1 MHRQAGRLPLLCSP
15 ASMKRQLLRLLQILG
30 INGVPAFGLFGAGW
44 SPATVLAL
52 YWWETLLTS
61 LLLGLL
67 IARHRRLTRKRGHYR
82 QQLESKVTV
91 ATKGQERE
99 HRFRTFLAEFLSVS
113 LFFTFGHGVF
123 LAVILFL
130 VRPGSLGAL
139 GASGADAAELA
150 VDRGALEMAL
160 PVTALLAVLGFAIDL
175 FHVGDRP
182 FHWLKKRSEGVIG
195 RVMLIQI
202 TIIVGMMFLAVRD
215 QPMAFFSVFLGL
227 KLMADIGA
235 YLPQWEP
242 KEAPGCLTGVM
253 NRIGRGDGGP
263 KGEDF
268 AAYWKRTD
276 SEKAAREA
284 KDEEVVDPK
293 SLRKQ
298 EPRGKRKR

>member
-1 MHRQAGRLPLLCSP
+1 
-15 ASMKRQLLRLLQILG
+15 MKRQLLRLLQLLG

-82 QQLESKVTV
+82 QQIQASVTV
-91 ATKGQERE
+91 QSGTGEKRPHKFGS
-99 HRFRTFLAEFLSVS
+99 FLSEFLTVS
-113 LFFTFGHGVF
+113 LFFTFVHGVF
-123 LAVILFL
+123 LAFIFL
-130 VRPGSLGAL
+130 MVGTSENGLG
-139 GASGADAAELA
+139 
-150 VDRGALEMAL
+150 VDRGALETAL
-160 PVTALLAVLGFAIDL
+160 PAIALLAALGLAIDL
-175 FHVGDRP
+175 IRVGDRP
-182 FHWLKKRSEGVIG
+182 FAWLRKRSEGVIG
-195 RVMLIQI
+195 RVMLIQV
-202 TIIVGMMFLAVRD
+202 TIIFGMLFMVTRD
-215 QPMAFFSVFLGL
+215 KPMAFFSVFLGL

-276 SEKAAREA
+276 SEKAALEA
-284 KDEEVVDPK
+284 ADEEVIDPR
-293 SLRKQ
+293 SLGTP

>member
-1 MHRQAGRLPLLCSP
+1 
-15 ASMKRQLLRLLQILG
+15 MKRQLLRLLQLLG

-44 SPATVLAL
+44 SPATVLAV

-82 QQLESKVTV
+82 EQLQASVTV
-91 ATKGQERE
+91 QSGTGEKRQHKFGS
-99 HRFRTFLAEFLSVS
+99 FLSEFLTVS
-113 LFFTFGHGVF
+113 LFFTFVHGVF
-123 LAVILFL
+123 LAFILFMMGTS
-130 VRPGSLGAL
+130 GSGGNGLG
-139 GASGADAAELA
+139 
-150 VDRGALEMAL
+150 VDRGALETAV
-160 PVTALLAVLGFAIDL
+160 PAIALLAVLGFAIDL
-175 FHVGDRP
+175 VGVGDRP
-182 FHWLKKRSEGVIG
+182 FAWLRKRSEGVIG
-195 RVMLIQI
+195 RVMLIQM
-202 TIIVGMMFLAVRD
+202 TIILGMMFMAARD
-215 QPMAFFSVFLGL
+215 KPMAFFSVFLGL

-276 SEKAAREA
+276 SEKTAQEA
-284 KDEEVVDPK
+284 QDEEVVDPK
-293 SLRKQ
+293 SLRKR